1 MSLEKSGHLGH
12 ATDIEN
18 GVPGVRPPQ
27 KELLGRMN
35 DTPMSG
41 RPVLSATGGVKVIAL
56 RDGEG
61 GRKSAEVL
69 AGVSVVTRLADLTAA
84 AWTPVAERV
93 PAGDVDA
100 WCWRL
105 APGETAVLREAVDAG
120 RVLTAQRRRP
130 DGALELVARRANTV
144 PARGALAP
152 ADAAWNAL
160 RERAWMAR
168 GGAA

>member
-1 MSLEKSGHLGH
+1 M
-12 ATDIEN
+12 
-18 GVPGVRPPQ
+18 
-27 KELLGRMN
+27 
-35 DTPMSG
+35 
-41 RPVLSATGGVKVIAL
+41 
-56 RDGEG
+56 
-61 GRKSAEVL
+61 
-69 AGVSVVTRLADLTAA
+69 TRLADLTAA

-100 WCWRL
+100 WSWRL

-120 RVLTAQRRRP
+120 RMLTAQRRRA

-152 ADAAWNAL
+152 SDAAWDAR

-168 GGAA
+168 GGCP